1 MRVESGNVVAAKMN
15 AHRHQ
20 WNGTICSQPQSW
32 NCGAEADF
40 RANFCDA
47 GVPRCFHL
55 DVFKP
60 SGPRFLT
67 PDSSV
72 VLAAQQQP
80 RLFDDQVLVFYGGRF
95 GTQQGVTPG
104 DYEQT
109 LFGFYRVKHA
119 SLDTA
124 RTPYRLVV
132 EPHTDS
138 WAMFPRMHLR
148 PAALR
153 TISGVAYL
161 KQMRAKGL
169 KDAIDE
175 ALEAAESLPKSDGW
189 SIELQRRLQRAGDA
203 LPGWLQK
210 AEEALAKLPP
220 PSEAPRMSASF
231 GNLEGPLAAKLKGI
245 RISTPPAAPE
255 AAPAVSTD
263 AALPSSAVPAPP
275 PEVPPPA
282 ELAIPV
288 LKPLEVPPAAAE
300 SADVAKTDLPEE
312 ASVEG
317 ATSAAATPAETQPE
331 GEPTAAEPMVQEPPL
346 AEETLSPASEADAPP
361 VEVPLVATVVE
372 AQTDGLVLGAVAE
385 APPVHAVPEPL
396 GRQILED
403 QFGSQLVDALS
414 VAFITKSLVILTGAP
429 GAGKS
434 WIASRLLDD
443 NARDRTVIVPVA
455 STWRGREDL
464 LGYVNPING
473 SFEATEFTHFLCGA
487 QDAWEA
493 GDRRARL
500 VIFEEFN
507 LSQPEHWLS
516 DLLVRLEYDAGQL
529 ADRTVRLGGKEIAGR
544 PGRACSV
551 VLVPSLRF
559 AATLN
564 NDHTVK
570 PLSPRVLDRAALIE
584 VTSSGRAAL
593 SRAGVELGDDVED
606 VIDELNDLLEPRG
619 AAFSVRSARSLQ
631 RAMEAGSTNG
641 MGLARALDLVL
652 AQEVLSRVRL
662 LAGDP
667 RDEQLLS
674 RLQAWTQ
681 KPGCA
686 ELAGCAARVA
696 DWADLLSA
704 GRDVFQA

>member
-1 MRVESGNVVAAKMN
+1 MRLEAGNVIAAKMN

-32 NCGAEADF
+32 NCGTEVDF
-40 RANFCDA
+40 RANFCDT
-47 GVPRCFHL
+47 GIPRCFHL

-67 PDSSV
+67 PDSSL
-72 VLAAQQQP
+72 VLAVQQQP
-80 RLFDDQVLVFYGGRF
+80 KLFEDQVLVFYGGRF
-95 GTQQGVTPG
+95 GTQQGIAPG

-109 LFGFYRVKHA
+109 QFGFYRVKHA
-119 SLDTA
+119 SLDMS
-124 RTPYRLVV
+124 RPPYRLVI
-132 EPHTDS
+132 EPHADA
-138 WAMFPRMHLR
+138 WAVFPRMQLR

-153 TISGVAYL
+153 ALQGVAYL
-161 KQMRAKGL
+161 KQMRAKAL
-169 KDAIDE
+169 KDAIE
-175 ALEAAESLPKSDGW
+175 ASLEAAGSLPKSDGW
-189 SIELQRRLQRAGDA
+189 SPELQQRLQRAREA
-203 LPGWLQK
+203 LPEWLEK
-210 AEEALAKLPP
+210 AAEALAKLPP
-220 PSEAPRMSASF
+220 ASEAPRISAAF
-231 GNLEGPLAAKLKGI
+231 GTLEGPLAAKLKGI
-245 RISTPPAAPE
+245 RIATVPSAPKAASDDDATPPSAAAVPPPV
-255 AAPAVSTD
+255 APAPAEVAD
-263 AALPSSAVPAPP
+263 APAETEDGRRHEQVAEPTADTRAPTPSQAEPTPTEPAVVPAPQ
-275 PEVPPPA
+275 
-282 ELAIPV
+282 
-288 LKPLEVPPAAAE
+288 
-300 SADVAKTDLPEE
+300 
-312 ASVEG
+312 SV
-317 ATSAAATPAETQPE
+317 
-331 GEPTAAEPMVQEPPL
+331 
-346 AEETLSPASEADAPP
+346 
-361 VEVPLVATVVE
+361 
-372 AQTDGLVLGAVAE
+372 GAVDE
-385 APPVHAVPEPL
+385 TDPVHTLPEPL
-396 GRQILED
+396 GRQVLQE
-403 QFGSQLVDALS
+403 QFGHQLVDALD

-434 WIASRLLDD
+434 WIVSRLLDD
-443 NARDRTVIVPVA
+443 APRERSVIVPVA

-473 SFEATEFTHFLCGA
+473 QFEASEFTHFLCDA
-487 QDAWEA
+487 QDAWQS
-493 GDRRARL
+493 GDRRTRL

-516 DLLVRLEYDAGQL
+516 DLLVRLEYDAEQL
-529 ADRTVRLGGKEIAGR
+529 ADRTVRLGGTAIAGR

-593 SRAGVELGDDVED
+593 ARADVQLGDDVED

-631 RAMEAGSTNG
+631 RAMEAASTNG
-641 MGLARALDLVL
+641 MGLARALDLILV
-652 AQEVLSRVRL
+652 QEVLSRVRL

-674 RLQAWTQ
+674 RLQTWTQ

-696 DWADLLSA
+696 GWADLLSA

>member
-1 MRVESGNVVAAKMN
+1 MRVEPGNVLAAKMN

-32 NCGAEADF
+32 SCGAEPDF

-55 DVFKP
+55 DVFKTT
-60 SGPRFLT
+60 GPKFLT
-67 PDSSV
+67 PDTSV
-72 VLAAQQQP
+72 VLALQQQP

-95 GTQQGVTPG
+95 GLQQGVTPG

-109 LFGFYRVKHA
+109 LFGLYRVKYA
-119 SLDTA
+119 SLDTS
-124 RTPYRLVV
+124 RTPHRLVV
-132 EPHTDS
+132 EPHSES

-148 PAALR
+148 PSALR
-153 TISGVAYL
+153 TIPGVAYL
-161 KQMRAKGL
+161 KQMRAKAL
-169 KDAIDE
+169 RDSIDQ

-189 SIELQRRLQRAGDA
+189 SIDLQKRLQRAGDA
-203 LPGWLQK
+203 MPGWLQK

-220 PSEAPRMSASF
+220 TIEPSRISASF
-231 GNLEGPLAAKLKGI
+231 GNIEGPLAAKLKGLK
-245 RISTPPAAPE
+245 ISIAPSAPE
-255 AAPAVSTD
+255 AALAISASAAGPSPAV
-263 AALPSSAVPAPP
+263 PSSLGKITPSIDHEFSVSEPRQVNPVPMGKEDDPQNDLTGY
-275 PEVPPPA
+275 PPA
-282 ELAIPV
+282 DDTATAIGVPQV
-288 LKPLEVPPAAAE
+288 TRLK
-300 SADVAKTDLPEE
+300 
-312 ASVEG
+312 
-317 ATSAAATPAETQPE
+317 
-331 GEPTAAEPMVQEPPL
+331 GEPTKAELLVKEPTL
-346 AEETLSPASEADAPP
+346 AEEELRPIASASEPDVAA
-361 VEVPLVATVVE
+361 PLVATAME
-372 AQTDGLVLGAVAE
+372 AQGDELAVENSAE
-385 APPVHAVPEPL
+385 ASLVYSVPEPM
-396 GRQILED
+396 GRQMLED

-443 NARDRTVIVPVA
+443 HARDRTVIVPVA

-493 GDRRARL
+493 GDRRTRL

-516 DLLVRLEYDAGQL
+516 DLLVRLEYDANQL
-529 ADRTVRLGGKEIAGR
+529 ADRTVRLGGKEIASR

-551 VLVPSLRF
+551 MLVPSLRF

-570 PLSPRVLDRAALIE
+570 ALSPRVLDRAALIE
-584 VTSSGRAAL
+584 ITSSGRAAL

-662 LAGDP
+662 MAGDP

-681 KPGCA
+681 RPGCA
-686 ELAGCAARVA
+686 ELSGCAARVA
-696 DWADLLSA
+696 DWSDLLSA

>member
-1 MRVESGNVVAAKMN
+1 MQMESGNVFAAKMN

-32 NCGAEADF
+32 NCGADPTF
-40 RANFCDA
+40 RENFCDT

-60 SGPRFLT
+60 SSPRFLT
-67 PDSSV
+67 PDTSV
-72 VLAAQQQP
+72 VQAVQQQP
-80 RLFDDQVLVFYGGRF
+80 KIFDDQVLVFYGGLF
-95 GTQQGVTPG
+95 GALQGILPG
-104 DYEQT
+104 DYEKT

-119 SLDTA
+119 SLDTS
-124 RTPYRLVV
+124 RTPFRLVI
-132 EPHTDS
+132 EPHADG
-138 WAMFPRMHLR
+138 WAILPRMQLR

-153 TISGVAYL
+153 TIPGVSYL

-169 KDAIDE
+169 KDAVDE
-175 ALEAAESLPKSDGW
+175 ALEATKSRLESDGW
-189 SIELQRRLQRAGDA
+189 SRDFQQRLQRAGDA
-203 LPGWLQK
+203 LPRWLQQ
-210 AEEALAKLPP
+210 AEEALAKLPQS
-220 PSEAPRMSASF
+220 SEAPRSSTSF
-231 GNLEGPLAAKLKGI
+231 GNVEGSFAAKLKGI
-245 RISTPPAAPE
+245 KIATTPPAQGPRLALSPDVAPKSFM
-255 AAPAVSTD
+255 VS
-263 AALPSSAVPAPP
+263 AP
-275 PEVPPPA
+275 PEVSQPIGLVIPA
-282 ELAIPV
+282 SEPF
-288 LKPLEVPPAAAE
+288 E
-300 SADVAKTDLPEE
+300 
-312 ASVEG
+312 
-317 ATSAAATPAETQPE
+317 
-331 GEPTAAEPMVQEPPL
+331 EPTAPVMSKDGSQTELSEATPVDGASVAAEISAVVPVEVKASVAKQIVQEPPL
-346 AEETLSPASEADAPP
+346 IEDALSPLSVPDAPLVDAP
-361 VEVPLVATVVE
+361 VVATSG
-372 AQTDGLVLGAVAE
+372 AIQTDGFALEVVTE
-385 APPVHAVPEPL
+385 VPPVLTVPEPL
-396 GRQILED
+396 GKQILEG
-403 QFGSQLVDALS
+403 QFGTHLVDALS

-429 GAGKS
+429 GSGKS

-443 NARDRTVIVPVA
+443 TSRDRTVIVPVA

-473 SFEATEFTHFLCGA
+473 SFEATEFTHFLCDA
-487 QDAWEA
+487 QEAWEA
-493 GDRRARL
+493 GDKRARL

-516 DLLVRLEYDAGQL
+516 DLLVRLEYDANQI
-529 ADRTVRLGGKEIAGR
+529 ADRTVRLGGNEIAGR

-551 VLVPSLRF
+551 VLVPNLCF

-593 SRAGVELGDDVED
+593 SRAGVELGDDLED

-641 MGLARALDLVL
+641 MVLARALDLVL

-674 RLQAWTQ
+674 RLHAWTQ
-681 KPGCA
+681 KPGCT
-686 ELAGCAARVA
+686 ELARCAARIA
-696 DWADLLSA
+696 DWADFLSA

>member
-1 MRVESGNVVAAKMN
+1 MRVETGNVVAAKMN

-32 NCGAEADF
+32 NCGADATF
-40 RANFCDA
+40 RANFCDT

-60 SGPRFLT
+60 SAPRFFT

-72 VLAAQQQP
+72 VLAVQQQP

-95 GTQQGVTPG
+95 GAQQGIAPG

-119 SLDTA
+119 SLDTT
-124 RTPYRLVV
+124 RTPYRLVI
-132 EPHTDS
+132 EPHADA
-138 WAMFPRMHLR
+138 WAIFPRMHLR

-153 TISGVAYL
+153 TIVGVAYL
-161 KQMRAKGL
+161 KQMRAKSL

-175 ALEAAESLPKSDGW
+175 ALETAESLPKSDGW
-189 SIELQRRLQRAGDA
+189 SSELQRRLQRAGDA
-203 LPGWLQK
+203 LPSWLQK
-210 AEEALAKLPP
+210 AEGTLAKLPP
-220 PSEAPRMSASF
+220 PSESPRMSASF
-231 GNLEGPLAAKLKGI
+231 GSLEGPLAAKLKGI
-245 RISTPPAAPE
+245 KIATAPSAPA
-255 AAPAVSTD
+255 AAPAVTADVAPS
-263 AALPSSAVPAPP
+263 SSAVMSPSGKQPPPVALPIPAPKTLEITP
-275 PEVPPPA
+275 APA
-282 ELAIPV
+282 EEPEAQQAEAI
-288 LKPLEVPPAAAE
+288 AAE
-300 SADVAKTDLPEE
+300 PTVRES
-312 ASVEG
+312 ASVE
-317 ATSAAATPAETQPE
+317 E
-331 GEPTAAEPMVQEPPL
+331 GLEPVSVAVA
-346 AEETLSPASEADAPP
+346 P
-361 VEVPLVATVVE
+361 VEVPVTATTLE
-372 AQTDGLVLGAVAE
+372 GLTDGMPLEAVAE
-385 APPVHAVPEPL
+385 APPVHAVPEPR
-396 GRQILED
+396 GKQTLEE
-403 QFGSQLVDALS
+403 QFGSQIVDALS

-443 NARDRTVIVPVA
+443 AERNRTVIVPVA

-473 SFEATEFTHFLCGA
+473 SFEATEFTHFLCDA
-487 QDAWEA
+487 QTAWES

-500 VIFEEFN
+500 VVFEEFN

-516 DLLVRLEYDAGQL
+516 DLLVRLEYDADQL

-631 RAMEAGSTNG
+631 RAMEAGSANG
-641 MGLARALDLVL
+641 MGLTRALDLVL

-674 RLQAWTQ
+674 RLQSWTQ
-681 KPGCA
+681 KPGCI
-686 ELAGCAARVA
+686 ELAGCAARIA
-696 DWADLLSA
+696 DWADLLGA

>member
-1 MRVESGNVVAAKMN
+1 MVES
-15 AHRHQ
+15 
-20 WNGTICSQPQSW
+20 I
-32 NCGAEADF
+32 
-40 RANFCDA
+40 
-47 GVPRCFHL
+47 L
-55 DVFKP
+55 
-60 SGPRFLT
+60 
-67 PDSSV
+67 
-72 VLAAQQQP
+72 
-80 RLFDDQVLVFYGGRF
+80 
-95 GTQQGVTPG
+95 
-104 DYEQT
+104 
-109 LFGFYRVKHA
+109 
-119 SLDTA
+119 
-124 RTPYRLVV
+124 
-132 EPHTDS
+132 
-138 WAMFPRMHLR
+138 
-148 PAALR
+148 
-153 TISGVAYL
+153 
-161 KQMRAKGL
+161 
-169 KDAIDE
+169 
-175 ALEAAESLPKSDGW
+175 
-189 SIELQRRLQRAGDA
+189 
-203 LPGWLQK
+203 
-210 AEEALAKLPP
+210 
-220 PSEAPRMSASF
+220 
-231 GNLEGPLAAKLKGI
+231 
-245 RISTPPAAPE
+245 PE
-255 AAPAVSTD
+255 AAAVPV
-263 AALPSSAVPAPP
+263 ALP
-275 PEVPPPA
+275 
-282 ELAIPV
+282 PV
-288 LKPLEVPPAAAE
+288 ATPVAQAQAADSPL
-300 SADVAKTDLPEE
+300 D

-317 ATSAAATPAETQPE
+317 QPSGAQPAAET
-331 GEPTAAEPMVQEPPL
+331 L
-346 AEETLSPASEADAPP
+346 AS
-361 VEVPLVATVVE
+361 
-372 AQTDGLVLGAVAE
+372 
-385 APPVHAVPEPL
+385 PVHTVPEPT
-396 GRQILED
+396 GRQVLQD

-414 VAFITKSLVILTGAP
+414 VAFVTKSLVILTGAP

-443 NARDRTVIVPVA
+443 TARNRTVIVPVA

-464 LGYVNPING
+464 LGYVNPIHG
-473 SFEATEFTHFLCGA
+473 TFEATEFTHFLCDA
-487 QDAWEA
+487 QAAWEA

-500 VIFEEFN
+500 VVFEEFN

-516 DLLVRLEYDAGQL
+516 DLLVRLEYDAEQL
-529 ADRTVRLGGKEIAGR
+529 ADRTLRLGGKEIAGR

-593 SRAGVELGDDVED
+593 ARAGVELGDDMED

-631 RAMEAGSTNG
+631 RAMEAGSVNG

-667 RDEQLLS
+667 RDELLLT

>member
-1 MRVESGNVVAAKMN
+1 METGNVVAAKMN

-32 NCGAEADF
+32 NCGTEPDF
-40 RANFCDA
+40 RTNFCDA

-55 DVFKP
+55 DVFKA
-60 SGPRFLT
+60 SGPKFLT

-72 VLAAQQQP
+72 VLAVQQQP

-95 GTQQGVTPG
+95 GMQQGVTPG

-132 EPHTDS
+132 EPHTES

-148 PAALR
+148 PSALR
-153 TISGVAYL
+153 TIPGVAYL

-169 KDAIDE
+169 RDAIDE

-231 GNLEGPLAAKLKGI
+231 GNIEGPLAAKLKGFK
-245 RISTPPAAPE
+245 ISTAPS
-255 AAPAVSTD
+255 APVTALAVSAS
-263 AALPSSAVPAPP
+263 AALPSSAVPSPP
-275 PEVPPPA
+275 RKMTPPIELAFPVPEPREVIPVPMGEEDGPKNDLTGDPPA
-282 ELAIPV
+282 DGTTTAV
-288 LKPLEVPPAAAE
+288 
-300 SADVAKTDLPEE
+300 E
-312 ASVEG
+312 APQV
-317 ATSAAATPAETQPE
+317 TRPE
-331 GEPTAAEPMVQEPPL
+331 GEPTTAEPLVQEPAL
-346 AEETLSPASEADAPP
+346 AEEALRPISSAGEPHVAVS
-361 VEVPLVATVVE
+361 LVATVVE
-372 AQTDGLVLGAVAE
+372 AQRDQLAVETSAE
-385 APPVHAVPEPL
+385 APLVHAVPEPL

-516 DLLVRLEYDAGQL
+516 DLLVRLEYDANQL
-529 ADRTVRLGGKEIAGR
+529 ADRTVRLGGKEIASR

-551 VLVPSLRF
+551 VLVPNLRF

-570 PLSPRVLDRAALIE
+570 ALSPRVLDRAALIE
-584 VTSSGRAAL
+584 ITSSGRAAL